1 MDTVS
6 IFGWIAASLVLSS
19 FYFRNMTSLRLAAI
33 ASNVLFI
40 IYAILANAWPI
51 LVLHCLLFPL
61 NLWRLLELHNLRR
74 TLMGSSLVQVQVSAV
89 RLLPF
94 MQKSKSAQGGVIFE
108 KGDAADHVYYL
119 LQGEI
124 LLQDSK
130 KLVTDGQLLGL
141 TGVFSNERRRT
152 DSALCLTDV
161 EYGVIPAK
169 GSGYWCVRTPCLEIS
184 SSVPWCSASSLC
196 TKNRNRCGLKTHSHE
211 FREAGKPGSRESR
224 NSGFMHHVL
233 LYGPARHGLRVKP
246 SMTR

>member
-19 FYFRNMTSLRLAAI
+19 FYFRNMASLRLAAI

-74 TLMGSSLVQVQVSAV
+74 ALMGSSLVQGPAV

-94 MQKSKSAQGGVIFE
+94 MQKSKSKQGGVIFE
-108 KGDAADHVYYL
+108 KGDTADHVYYL
-119 LQGEI
+119 LRGEI
-124 LLQDSK
+124 LLQNSK
-130 KLVTDGQLLGL
+130 NLVTDGQLLGL

-152 DSALCLTDV
+152 DSAMCLTDV
-161 EYGVIPAK
+161 EFGVIPAE
-169 GSGYWCVRTPCLEIS
+169 R
-184 SSVPWCSASSLC
+184 
-196 TKNRNRCGLKTHSHE
+196 
-211 FREAGKPGSRESR
+211 FRELVCQDPMLGNFVIGTVVQRQLTLSRKAEPIQIEDTLARVVERRQAGS
-224 NSGFMHHVL
+224 HAALH
-233 LYGPARHGLRVKP
+233 
-246 SMTR
+246 

>member
-74 TLMGSSLVQVQVSAV
+74 TLMGSSLVQVQVQVPAV

-119 LQGEI
+119 LRGEI

-161 EYGVIPAK
+161 EFGVIPA
-169 GSGYWCVRTPCLEIS
+169 
-184 SSVPWCSASSLC
+184 
-196 TKNRNRCGLKTHSHE
+196 LK
-211 FREAGKPGSRESR
+211 FRELVCQDPMLGNFVIGAVVQRQLTLCQKSEPIQIEDSLAQVFERRQAGS
-224 NSGFMHHVL
+224 HAALH
-233 LYGPARHGLRVKP
+233 
-246 SMTR
+246 

>member
-1 MDTVS
+1 M
-6 IFGWIAASLVLSS
+6 A
-19 FYFRNMTSLRLAAI
+19 SLRLAAI

-74 TLMGSSLVQVQVSAV
+74 TLMGSSLVQVPAV

-119 LQGEI
+119 LRGEI

-161 EYGVIPAK
+161 EFGVIPAL
-169 GSGYWCVRTPCLEIS
+169 R
-184 SSVPWCSASSLC
+184 
-196 TKNRNRCGLKTHSHE
+196 
-211 FREAGKPGSRESR
+211 FRELVCQDPMLGNFVIGAVVQRQLTLVKKSEPIQIEDTLARVWERPEAGS
-224 NSGFMHHVL
+224 HAALH
-233 LYGPARHGLRVKP
+233 
-246 SMTR
+246 

>member
-74 TLMGSSLVQVQVSAV
+74 TLMGSSLVQVQVPAV

-94 MQKSKSAQGGVIFE
+94 MQKSKIAQGGVIFE

-119 LQGEI
+119 LRGEI

-161 EYGVIPAK
+161 EFGVI
-169 GSGYWCVRTPCLEIS
+169 
-184 SSVPWCSASSLC
+184 SAL
-196 TKNRNRCGLKTHSHE
+196 R
-211 FREAGKPGSRESR
+211 FRELVCQDPMLGNFVIGAVVQRQLTLCQKSEPIQIEDSLARVFKRRQAGSHAA
-224 NSGFMHHVL
+224 FH
-233 LYGPARHGLRVKP
+233 
-246 SMTR
+246 

>member
-19 FYFRNMTSLRLAAI
+19 FYFRNMASLRLAAI
-33 ASNVLFI
+33 AGNVMFI

-61 NLWRLLELHNLRR
+61 NLWRLVELHNLRR
-74 TLMGSSLVQVQVSAV
+74 TVMGSSLVQVPAV
-89 RLLPF
+89 GLLPL
-94 MQKSKSAQGGVIFE
+94 MQKSRSKQGGVIFE
-108 KGDAADHVYYL
+108 KGDTADHVYYL
-119 LQGEI
+119 LRGKI

-161 EYGVIPAK
+161 EYGVVPAERFRELVCQDPMLGNFVIGAMVQRQLTLCQK
-169 GSGYWCVRTPCLEIS
+169 SEPIQIDD
-184 SSVPWCSASSLC
+184 SLA
-196 TKNRNRCGLKTHSHE
+196 RVWER
-211 FREAGKPGSRESR
+211 REAG
-224 NSGFMHHVL
+224 NHAALH
-233 LYGPARHGLRVKP
+233 
-246 SMTR
+246 